1 MPEIKTSGRR
11 ISVALQDS
19 LKPNTT
25 YTIDFS
31 DAIVDSNEGNPLGNF
46 TYYFSTGTQLDT
58 MEVAGHVLM
67 AQNLEPVKGIL
78 VGLHSNLADSAF
90 TTLPF
95 DRVARTDGAGHF
107 SIKGVAPG
115 TYRIYA
121 LKDVDND
128 FKYARGEMLAF
139 NHTEIKPSSFP
150 TYDMTPCGPTLFTL
164 TPSKRCLTPTICPT
178 TLCYLPL
185 AR

>member
-1 MPEIKTSGRR
+1 MTITFDELIKVENAQEKVTISPPQIEMAEIKTSGRR

-19 LKPNTT
+19 LKANTT

-46 TYYFSTGTQLDT
+46 TYYFSTGAQLDT

-78 VGLHSNLADSAF
+78 VGLHRNLADSAF

-95 DRVARTDGAGHF
+95 DRVARTDGNGHF
-107 SIKGVAPG
+107 CIKGVAWLVP
-115 TYRIYA
+115 
-121 LKDVDND
+121 
-128 FKYARGEMLAF
+128 
-139 NHTEIKPSSFP
+139 H
-150 TYDMTPCGPTLFTL
+150 
-164 TPSKRCLTPTICPT
+164 
-178 TLCYLPL
+178 LCFEG
-185 AR
+185 R